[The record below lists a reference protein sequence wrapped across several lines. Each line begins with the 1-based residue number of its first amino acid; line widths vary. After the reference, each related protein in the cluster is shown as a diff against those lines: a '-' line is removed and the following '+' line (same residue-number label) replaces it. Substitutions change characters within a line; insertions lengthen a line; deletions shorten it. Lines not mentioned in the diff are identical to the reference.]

1 MWRVFTTRGQHSST
15 SHDRRRLK
23 KRLTCQQL
31 GNFVWS
37 IVLILT
43 GHIGVHSD
51 EEANQKYKRDAKTNV
66 DKSRESLGEEE
77 EGRRRGRDPMSMKS
91 DLVA

>member
-1 MWRVFTTRGQHSST
+1 M
-15 SHDRRRLK
+15 
-23 KRLTCQQL
+23 
-31 GNFVWS
+31 
-37 IVLILT
+37 
-43 GHIGVHSD
+43 HSD

>member
-1 MWRVFTTRGQHSST
+1 M
-15 SHDRRRLK
+15 
-23 KRLTCQQL
+23 LTCQQL

-37 IVLILT
+37 ILLILA
-43 GHIGVHSD
+43 GHMSSLVST
-51 EEANQKYKRDAKTNV
+51 ERLMCSQMRKQMRNKRDAKTNV
-66 DKSRESLGEEE
+66 DKSRKSLGEEE

>member
-1 MWRVFTTRGQHSST
+1 MVNRI
-15 SHDRRRLK
+15 DL
-23 KRLTCQQL
+23 
-31 GNFVWS
+31 
-37 IVLILT
+37 